1 MLFPRSRRALGLIL
15 GVLGCGA
22 GVAGAAEGLT
32 ARALAP
38 VPPAQ
43 GGPLFEALAPER
55 TGVTVVNRYDD
66 PKMWGAL
73 YQEFTTGAIGTGVAI
88 GDLDGDGRPDL
99 ALATKT
105 GGVRLY
111 RNLGDWRFADDTA
124 RAGLAASGGAW
135 IQGVALADIDN
146 DGDLDLYV
154 CRFSAPNLLYVN
166 RGDGTLT
173 EEAAA
178 RGLALTDA
186 SGMASFADYD
196 RDGDLDVLV
205 QTNLLDATRR
215 PQGQSNHLFRNDGT
229 GRFTDVSSAAGI
241 VGEAQGHSATWWDFD
256 GDGWLDL
263 HVANDF
269 AAPDKLYRNQR
280 DGTFRDVLDAVFPR
294 QPYSSMGADFGDVNN
309 DGHLDLLVADM
320 AATTPEK
327 DQRGMADARA
337 RLRGAPDRDSP
348 APQYPWNAL
357 YLGAGT
363 GRFLEAAHLAGLAA
377 TDWTWAVR
385 CEDFDADGR
394 EDFFITTGMVR
405 ELTNLDLIA
414 RVSAAESVAQ
424 RLALAKAAPVLAEPN
439 LAFRNLGDLR
449 FASVGPAWGL
459 DENGVSFG
467 AATGDLGGTGQLD
480 LVYANLD
487 GTFSIRR
494 NRAAGHRVVFHLR
507 GTASNRFGVG
517 ATVRIETAAGPQ
529 VRQLALARGYLSSSE
544 PLVHFGLGA
553 ERAIR
558 RVVIEWPS
566 GRRQEFTDLAADQA
580 YTITEPSTDE
590 AQNTGDGASSPRLSA
605 SLRGEGAPAPV
616 FAADAALGH
625 RAVES
630 PLDEEG
636 QQPLV
641 PFRLD
646 RRGPAVAVLP
656 EGVFFGG
663 TPATP
668 AVFYRSTAE
677 GLRRAAELARA
688 SDKVSD
694 GALLAV
700 DARGLGRLDLLV
712 TKGGARLPAG
722 AREYQPEL
730 QLSDGAG
737 GFALAPADALPAF
750 TSSVGAVTA
759 ADFGRT
765 GRLTVFLG
773 GRLRPGQYPRAPQS
787 ALWQA
792 RGDGTFEDV
801 TDRVA
806 PALRTV
812 GLVTAAQWSDVND
825 DGWPDLLVALEW
837 GPVRCFRNE
846 GGQRLVDATDEL
858 GFSTAGTGFWS
869 SLAAV
874 DVTGDGR
881 LDYVAGNLG
890 LNTSYTASPRDPAV
904 LFAGDFRDGGT
915 TQLVEARSVDGR
927 LFPRRTR
934 RELAAAIPALTRRFQ
949 SNDAFARATLPELVG
964 EARLKAARRF
974 EVTELRSGVFVQQPD
989 GRFVFQPL
997 PVEVQLA
1004 PLQGVIAGYF
1014 EGRTTPSLAAV
1025 QNSYAPAAA
1034 TGRFSGGLGVLLR
1047 AERDGTWR
1055 TVPLRASGFVVSG
1068 DAKALALTD
1077 IDRDGWPDLLAT
1089 VNDAPA
1095 QVFRQAP
1102 AADVP
1107 RPLHVRLRG
1116 AAGNPGAVGARVT
1129 ALLPGGG
1136 RAVVE
1141 VPSSA
1146 PGEVWLPRVAGA
1158 AISLEVRWPDDRRT
1172 RVEVP
1177 ANTTEIDVAP
1187 PR

>member
-1 MLFPRSRRALGLIL
+1 MLFPRGRRSLGLVLGALGF
-15 GVLGCGA
+15 GA
-22 GVAGAAEGLT
+22 GLACAAEGIVARPLT
-32 ARALAP
+32 PA
-38 VPPAQ
+38 PPAN
-43 GGPLFEALAPER
+43 GGTLFEALSPER
-55 TGVTVVNRYDD
+55 TGVTAVNRYDD
-66 PKMWGAL
+66 PKMWGVL
-73 YQEFTTGAIGTGVAI
+73 YQEFTTGAIGTGIAI
-88 GDLDGDGRPDL
+88 GDVAGDGRPDL
-99 ALATKT
+99 VLATKT
-105 GGVRLY
+105 GGLRLY

-154 CRFSAPNLLYVN
+154 CRFAVPNLLFVN
-166 RGDGTLT
+166 RGDGTFT

-178 RGLALTDA
+178 RGLALVDA
-186 SGMASFADYD
+186 SGMAAFADYD

-205 QTNLLDATRR
+205 QTNLLDALRR

-229 GRFTDVSSAAGI
+229 GRFTDVSAAAGI

-256 GDGWLDL
+256 GDGWPDL

-269 AAPDKLYRNQR
+269 AAPDKLYRNQG

-309 DGHLDLLVADM
+309 DGQFDLLVADM

-337 RLRGAPDRDSP
+337 RLRGAPDRDAP

-357 YLGAGT
+357 YLGTGT
-363 GRFLEAAHLAGLAA
+363 GRFLEVAHLSGLAA

-385 CEDFDADGR
+385 CEDFDSDGR

-424 RLALAKAAPVLAEPN
+424 RLAIAKAAPVLAEPN

-459 DENGVSFG
+459 DETGVSLG
-467 AATGDLGGTGQLD
+467 AATGDLGGTGNLD

-494 NRAAGHRVVFHLR
+494 NRAEGHRVVFHLR
-507 GTASNRFGVG
+507 GTASNRYGVG
-517 ATVRIETAAGPQ
+517 ATVRLETAAGPQ

-553 ERAIR
+553 ERVIA

-566 GRRQEFTDLAADQA
+566 GRRQEFTNLPADQA
-580 YTITEPSTDE
+580 YTLTEPAAD
-590 AQNTGDGASSPRLSA
+590 
-605 SLRGEGAPAPV
+605 PAPRRAGEPV
-616 FAADAALGH
+616 TPRFVPLAGGPAH

-630 PLDEEG
+630 AVDEEG

-646 RRGPAVAVLP
+646 RRGPALTGWA
-656 EGVFFGG
+656 EGLVFGG

-668 AVFYRSTAE
+668 AVRYRRTAD
-677 GLRRAAELARA
+677 GFRRAGDLTRA

-694 GALLAV
+694 GPVLAL
-700 DARGLGRLDLLV
+700 DARGLGRVDLLV

-730 QLSDGAG
+730 HLSDGAG
-737 GFALAPADALPAF
+737 GFTLAPAEALPPF
-750 TSSVGAVTA
+750 TSSVGAVAA
-759 ADFGRT
+759 ADFARE
-765 GRLTVFLG
+765 GRLGVFLG
-773 GRLRPGQYPRAPQS
+773 ARLRPGQYPRAPQS

-792 RGDGTFEDV
+792 RGEGTFVDV

-806 PALRTV
+806 PALRQV
-812 GLVTAAQWSDVND
+812 GLVTAALWSDVNE

-837 GPVRCFRNE
+837 GAVRCFRNE
-846 GGQRLVDATDEL
+846 AGQRLVDATDEL
-858 GFSTAGTGFWS
+858 GFSAAGTGFWS
-869 SLAAV
+869 GLAAV
-874 DVTGDGR
+874 DVNGDGR
-881 LDYVAGNLG
+881 LDYVAGNAG
-890 LNTSYTASPRDPAV
+890 LNTPYTASPRDPAV
-904 LFAGDFRDGGT
+904 LFAGDFRDSGT

-934 RELAAAIPALTRRFQ
+934 RELATAIPAITRRFP
-949 SNDAFARATLPELVG
+949 SNDAFARATLPELLG

-989 GRFVFQPL
+989 GRFQFSPL
-997 PVEVQLA
+997 PGEAQIA
-1004 PLQGVIAGYF
+1004 PLQGLVAGYF
-1014 EGRTTPSLAAV
+1014 EGRVTPSLAAL
-1025 QNSYAPAAA
+1025 QNSFAPAAA

-1047 AERDGTWR
+1047 AEPDGTWR
-1055 TVPLRASGFVVSG
+1055 AVAPRASGFVVAG
-1068 DAKALALTD
+1068 DAKALALAELD
-1077 IDRDGWPDLLAT
+1077 GDGWPDLLAT

-1095 QVFRQAP
+1095 QALRQVPSRDGAAP
-1102 AADVP
+1102 L
-1107 RPLHVRLRG
+1107 RVRLRG

-1129 ALLPGGG
+1129 ATLAGG
-1136 RAVVE
+1136 RRAVAE
-1141 VPSSA
+1141 VSSAA
-1146 PGEVWLPRVAGA
+1146 PGEVWLPRVGGA
-1158 AISLEVRWPDDRRT
+1158 TVGLEVRWPDGTRT
-1172 RVEVP
+1172 RAEVASGQSEIELTP
-1177 ANTTEIDVAP
+1177 A
-1187 PR
+1187 R